1 MAVALRDAAAEF
13 RRWELPEVGTVSPA
27 REAAAPAQPTVRD
40 LEALE
45 QQAREEGYAAG
56 QAEGLAAARQQLDEQ
71 LARLAALY
79 EAAARPLESLD
90 AQTELELARLTT
102 LIASRVVG
110 RELQLAPDLIVQTV
124 REAAAALPAATRELR
139 VHLHPDDLVLLRE
152 LGAAEDHWQLL
163 ADPTLARGDCRMES
177 ERSRLDARVETR
189 LAAVIDAVLGDDA
202 DKEEAS
208 E

>member
-1 MAVALRDAAAEF
+1 MADALRDSAAEF

-27 REAAAPAQPTVRD
+27 REAASPAQPTVRE

-79 EAAARPLESLD
+79 DAAARPLASLD

-124 REAAAALPAATRELR
+124 REAAAALPA
-139 VHLHPDDLVLLRE
+139 
-152 LGAAEDHWQLL
+152 
-163 ADPTLARGDCRMES
+163 
-177 ERSRLDARVETR
+177 
-189 LAAVIDAVLGDDA
+189 
-202 DKEEAS
+202 
-208 E
+208 